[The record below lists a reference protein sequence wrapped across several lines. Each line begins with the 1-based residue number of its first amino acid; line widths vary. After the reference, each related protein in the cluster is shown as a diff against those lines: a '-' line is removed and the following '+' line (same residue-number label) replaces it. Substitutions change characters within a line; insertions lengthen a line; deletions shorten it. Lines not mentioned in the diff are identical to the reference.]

1 MKRKIKNFFS
11 VLIILISVVGIIW
24 NVYSYL
30 CMGVI
35 YRYDVYEVH
44 IASTSVL
51 LNTMWK
57 DFSITIIINSFLL
70 FITLLQKLLLK
81 RWDIGRW
88 IYIVCLMVSALSVS
102 LWEYSFRRLFVEFA
116 DNCETITSILRSG
129 YYTYIITSVI
139 IISFLLLLD
148 ISKKH
153 YSDI

>member
-35 YRYDVYEVH
+35 FRYDVYEVH

-57 DFSITIIINSFLL
+57 DFSITIIINCFLL
-70 FITLLQKLLLK
+70 FITLLQKLLLNTNLK
-81 RWDIGRW
+81 LK
-88 IYIVCLMVSALSVS
+88 YP
-102 LWEYSFRRLFVEFA
+102 
-116 DNCETITSILRSG
+116 
-129 YYTYIITSVI
+129 
-139 IISFLLLLD
+139 
-148 ISKKH
+148 K
-153 YSDI
+153 

>member
-1 MKRKIKNFFS
+1 MKRLIKAKP
-11 VLIILISVVGIIW
+11 
-24 NVYSYL
+24 
-30 CMGVI
+30 C
-35 YRYDVYEVH
+35 R
-44 IASTSVL
+44 
-51 LNTMWK
+51 NTMPGKWLGRWPK
-57 DFSITIIINSFLL
+57 EPMRRWTIIINCFLL

-116 DNCETITSILRSG
+116 DNCEMITSILRSG

>member
-57 DFSITIIINSFLL
+57 DFSITIIINCFLL

-102 LWEYSFRRLFVEFA
+102 LWEYNFRRLFVEFA
-116 DNCETITSILRSG
+116 DNYEMITSILRSG